1 MHKQHYGA
9 SFHKIPRSRGLFFMP
24 FENVT
29 DLATYDFLWTPIFF
43 VHILCYH
50 KQIPFVHGP
59 ILVTIVG

>member
-29 DLATYDFLWTPIFF
+29 DLATYAFLRSSTFF
-43 VHILCYH
+43 LLILCYH
-50 KQIPFVHGP
+50 EQFPFVHGP
-59 ILVTIVG
+59 ILVTIAG